1 MLVGLGLCFDE
12 RCEWQLVVYG
22 TRRGSRVRRGPGVL
36 GIGGRGLRG
45 GIACSRCA
53 AQPET

>member
-22 TRRGSRVRRGPGVL
+22 TRRVRRGPSVL